1 MNATD
6 TDKPTRKR
14 AKPRLEQQDLPTMER
29 PAKVKAIEK
38 AARDYVAA
46 RDERMAAGEVE
57 VQRKEKLD
65 ALMKENGLTDY
76 DFDGYKISVT
86 EKRNV
91 KVKRGTDADDEEEA
105 DGE

>member
-1 MNATD
+1 MTTETAE
-6 TDKPTRKR
+6 KPRKR

-29 PAKVKAIEK
+29 PAKIKAIEK
-38 AARDYVAA
+38 AAKDYVAA
-46 RDERMAAGEVE
+46 RDERMEALEVE

-65 ALMKENGLTDY
+65 ELMKENGLKDY

-91 KVKRGTDADDEEEA
+91 KVKRGSDGEDEEEEA
-105 DGE
+105 DE